1 MISVI
6 VPIYNIAPYVSRCV
20 ESICTQTYQDFEIIL
35 VDDGSTDASSELCD
49 FYAQQDS
56 RIIVIHKENGGL
68 VSARKAGLAIAQGEY
83 IGFVDGDDWIEP
95 QMYEHLMQLA
105 EEHQA
110 DLVLG
115 GSIEDVDGW
124 VIYKVNRLKSGVYDK
139 ERLCKE
145 VYPHMLCAEDFF
157 CMGIQPYI
165 WNKLIRCDL
174 AYAHMMTIDD
184 RIRVGE
190 DVAAVMPMLLKAN
203 KVVISDHCD
212 YHYCIRGTS
221 MMWQQE
227 NEEREWEELCTLHG
241 FLQKSFSEYQNCYRL
256 ENQLRHYT
264 VMNMLTRA
272 YGKVAQKDGKG
283 ILWPFRYRISGRKCI
298 VYSAGNFGRAVYGY
312 LQGVN
317 QGMVS
322 LWVDRDFRRYQA
334 MGLPVCSV
342 EEIAKEQDADILV
355 AVLDAGVSETIQRNL
370 LQLGV
375 CREQVYGIHITDDMI
390 RNMLG
395 DLGELARG

>member
-1 MISVI
+1 MISLI
-6 VPIYNIAPYVSRCV
+6 VPIYDIELYLRRCV
-20 ESICTQTYQDFEIIL
+20 TSILLQTYQNFEVIL
-35 VDDGSTDASSELCD
+35 VDDGSTDGSSELCD
-49 FYAQQDS
+49 FYKQQDD
-56 RIIVIHKENGGL
+56 RITVIHKENGGL

-115 GSIEDVDGW
+115 GSIEDVDGR
-124 VIYKVNRLKSGVYDK
+124 VIYKVNRLESGVYDK
-139 ERLCKE
+139 ERLRKE
-145 VYPHMLCAEDFF
+145 VYPYMLCAEDFF

-165 WNKLIRCDL
+165 WNKLMHRDL
-174 AYAHMMTIDD
+174 AYAHMMAVDD

-190 DVAAVMPMLLKAN
+190 DAAAVMPMLLKAD

-221 MMWQQE
+221 MMWQQG
-227 NEEREWEELCTLHG
+227 NEEREWEELCILHG
-241 FLQKSFSEYQNCYRL
+241 FLQKSFLEYQNWYGL

-283 ILWPFRYRISGRKCI
+283 ILWPFGYRISGRKCI

-317 QGMVS
+317 QGIVS
-322 LWVDRDFRRYQA
+322 LWVDRDFRRYQD
-334 MGLPVCSV
+334 MGLPVCSA
-342 EEIAKEQDADILV
+342 EEIVKEQDADILV
-355 AVLDAGVSETIQRNL
+355 AVLDAGVAEAIQRNL

-375 CREQVYGIHITDDMI
+375 RRERIYGIHITDDMI